1 MSGMVGD
8 AKMNALSGKRVLV
21 VEDDMLVGMMIEEM
35 LADLGAVCVAVS
47 PTVADALAEL
57 EKTPI
62 DAAILD
68 LNLRGERSI
77 PVADWLSARAIPFA
91 FATGYGDAGEGT
103 AGRPILA
110 KPYTPEQLSDALCK
124 LLKS

>member
-1 MSGMVGD
+1 
-8 AKMNALSGKRVLV
+8 MNALSGKRVLV

-35 LADLGAVCVAVS
+35 LADLGVVCVAVS
-47 PTVADALAEL
+47 ATVADALSEL
-57 EKTPI
+57 EKAPI

-91 FATGYGDAGEGT
+91 FATGYADAGEGT
-103 AGRPILA
+103 TGHPILP
-110 KPYTPEQLSDALCK
+110 KPYTPEQLGEMLSK
-124 LLKS
+124 LLKSQEK